1 MKYLEAYCEL
11 LYTTSVNISNGIY
24 EKIKENLNAQL
35 HVIEDSVRDDIKG
48 KWEIV
53 FLPYKVSMWDSLESI
68 WKRAFEDDDFDA
80 YVVPIPYYDRNPDR
94 TFGEYHYEGK
104 LFPADVPITHY
115 EGL

>member
-1 MKYLEAYCEL
+1 M

-68 WKRAFEDDDFDA
+68 WKRAFEDDDFDKMC
-80 YVVPIPYYDRNPDR
+80 IRDRQR
-94 TFGEYHYEGK
+94 AVQK
-104 LFPADVPITHY
+104 
-115 EGL
+115 